1 MPPIS
6 GRGRQQN
13 AICTDNDFE
22 NATRPAKKTTVFPLN
37 AALGLACRLILVRHL
52 SCQAMEPVM
61 LQSTG
66 PMQGRAFRD
75 ISAVILETRDATLR
89 HHLEML
95 GLPILEDPT
104 SPKQRSALRIRPLTT
119 APIQE
124 EREQPTLFT
133 SDIDTIGRR
142 LECVRRGGAGLLTRP
157 FPFDEVQR
165 VIASLRRPTGANGRR
180 VLIIEDDESMASTM
194 GQVLR
199 RAGYRAEHLP
209 AADDMIDK
217 LLEFRPDVLLLDL
230 QLPGCNGAELALI
243 ARQLPGFSTM
253 PILYVSGEHDP
264 GSQIAA
270 LKCGADGFIVKPV
283 RPRDLIGRIDAVVA
297 RLAELDRLV
306 HFDALTGVHNSRA
319 IRSEIHR
326 AISVA
331 SRNRSN
337 LTAAMIDV
345 DHFKSINDTH
355 GHLIGDRVLQRLG
368 QTLLRNFRETDI
380 IGRLGGEEFVVL
392 MPGASLFDAV
402 RLVDTVRASFPRS
415 CQGLADTP
423 PLRSVTFSAGVAAW
437 RTSLSPEQLLDIADQ
452 ALYRAK
458 QSGRN
463 RVESA
468 SDADSPTA

>member
-1 MPPIS
+1 
-6 GRGRQQN
+6 
-13 AICTDNDFE
+13 
-22 NATRPAKKTTVFPLN
+22 
-37 AALGLACRLILVRHL
+37 
-52 SCQAMEPVM
+52 M
-61 LQSTG
+61 LQPTG
-66 PMQGRAFRD
+66 PTQGRAVRE

-89 HHLEML
+89 HHLELL
-95 GLPILEDPT
+95 GLPILDDLE
-104 SPKQRSALRIRPLTT
+104 SPKMRSAVRIRPLTT
-119 APIQE
+119 SPIQE

-133 SDIDTIGRR
+133 SDLDTINQR

-165 VIASLRRPTGANGRR
+165 VIASLRRPIGATGRR
-180 VLIIEDDESMASTM
+180 VLIIEDDESMAKTM
-194 GQVLR
+194 DQVLR
-199 RAGYRAEHLP
+199 RAGYRSEHLSS
-209 AADDMIDK
+209 ADGMIDK
-217 LLEFRPDVLLLDL
+217 LLEYRPDVLLLDL
-230 QLPGCNGAELALI
+230 QLPGCYGAELALI

-253 PILYVSGEHDP
+253 PILYVSGENDP

-270 LKCGADGFIVKPV
+270 LKCGADGFIVKPI

-331 SRNRSN
+331 SRTQAP

-355 GHLIGDRVLQRLG
+355 GHLVGDRVLQRLG

-392 MPGASLFDAV
+392 MPGAGLRDAV
-402 RLVDTVRASFPRS
+402 RLVDTVRASFPRT
-415 CQGLADTP
+415 CQGLTDTP
-423 PLRSVTFSAGVAAW
+423 PLRSVTFSAGVAEW
-437 RTSLSPEQLLDIADQ
+437 RERQSPEFLLDCADQ

-458 QSGRN
+458 QGGRN
-463 RVESA
+463 RVEGGG
-468 SDADSPTA
+468 DAD